1 MGSAAAQA
9 HLPFICCTDKNLHLS
24 AALVRTT
31 SAASDALS
39 IRRNSA
45 RARAVI
51 SLSRALSF
59 AKAAETASGAALL
72 NKLKP
77 RELRIDEPLAPPLG
91 TWHCRPRH
99 LLQPAHPRETAASRR
114 RKADSHKRQV
124 RT

>member
-45 RARAVI
+45 RAGAVI

-91 TWHCRPRH
+91 TWHCPQR
-99 LLQPAHPRETAASRR
+99 QPELVGTYPCRR
-114 RKADSHKRQV
+114 
-124 RT
+124 

>member
-1 MGSAAAQA
+1 MGSAAAEA

-91 TWHCRPRH
+91 TWHPQRQPELVGTYPCRR
-99 LLQPAHPRETAASRR
+99 
-114 RKADSHKRQV
+114 
-124 RT
+124 